1 MVKRIRL
8 KGVIEQLTFTELSRG
23 ERALIK
29 AARRAIELS
38 HSPYSRFR
46 VGAAVGL
53 TDGSIIPGANQE
65 NASYGLTVCAE
76 RTALWTAQNQ
86 GHGADVSAIAITGG
100 PAGDLATPQE
110 SPISPCG
117 ACRQVI
123 VEFEH
128 ITGRPM
134 SILLDS
140 LGGPIYRVAG
150 IEAILPLPFRPH
162 RLGGR

>member
-8 KGVIEQLTFTELSRG
+8 KGVIEELSFAELSRG
-23 ERALIK
+23 ERALVK

-38 HSPYSRFR
+38 YSPYSTFR

-53 TDGSIIPGANQE
+53 EDGTIIPGANQE

-86 GHGADVSAIAITGG
+86 GRGHEVRTIAVTGG

-128 ITGRPM
+128 ITGVPLTL
-134 SILLDS
+134 LLDS
-140 LGGPIYRVAG
+140 LGGPLYRVTG

-162 RLGGR
+162 RLAGR

>member
-8 KGVIEQLTFTELSRG
+8 KGVIEQLTFAELSRS
-23 ERALIK
+23 ERALVK

-38 HSPYSRFR
+38 YSPYSTFR

-53 TDGSIIPGANQE
+53 AGGEIVPGANQE

-76 RTALWTAQNQ
+76 RTALWSAHNQ
-86 GHGADVSAIAITGG
+86 GRGAEVRAIAITGG
-100 PAGDLATPQE
+100 PAGDLSTPQE

-128 ITGRPM
+128 ITGHEI
-134 SILLDS
+134 SVLLDS
-140 LGGPIYRVAG
+140 LGGPLYRVSG
-150 IEAILPLPFRPH
+150 IEALLPLPFRPH
-162 RLGGR
+162 RLAGR